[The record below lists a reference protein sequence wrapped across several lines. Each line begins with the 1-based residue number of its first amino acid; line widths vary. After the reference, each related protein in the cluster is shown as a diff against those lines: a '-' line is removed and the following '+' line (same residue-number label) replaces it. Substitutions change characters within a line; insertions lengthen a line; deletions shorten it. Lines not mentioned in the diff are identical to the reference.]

1 MMTHT
6 SNCRHSD
13 LEHRLCTA
21 ALIYNG
27 EDIKRYKNNMDK
39 VLILKEP
46 SFSLLDNSSSK
57 LFYIFATKSSVN
69 PGSLASQVGAGHG
82 LTPFLK

>member
-39 VLILKEP
+39 VLMVGRK
-46 SFSLLDNSSSK
+46 SLRSLDNLSPVTAKLDAARLNRLLSSST
-57 LFYIFATKSSVN
+57 L
-69 PGSLASQVGAGHG
+69 SLAGHDMVRWAR
-82 LTPFLK
+82 